1 MLWLERLPRTAFLL
15 FLQEIVQ
22 YSLSNSIESQI

>member
-22 YSLSNSIESQI
+22 YSLHCIESQI